1 MTAATTRLAVEDWTT
16 FRDSLRARYLLVEA
30 FVRAAE
36 PALDAA
42 GRGVAALLSDEG
54 GLILARCGSGDA
66 LGLAAE
72 AGCVAGARVR
82 PVPTCRRGFHV
93 AWAPVPG
100 EPRHTGHLGL
110 VSPRESAQLAP
121 LARALAELVA
131 HRRRELER
139 AGHEAEQHAA
149 LDRLSA
155 FHDAAMRI
163 GGPQSRDELHRQV
176 ADLVATLVRADRAGI
191 LFRDPP
197 IPGAAVPGDDAVLRG
212 LPPVERVFATGRV
225 ARVADD
231 DDRPEVRAALGRLGA
246 AALALAPVFF
256 GGRTCGA
263 VLFAARSAGAPA
275 AAGRAFSER
284 DLEVLAFVSQ
294 QVGLSIENA
303 SLREGLERRL
313 EALTREMEL
322 ARRMQQA
329 LLPQKPLDLPGGRVT
344 GATLPSKLVGGDYFD
359 FFRLGGDGCVV
370 AVGDIMGKGVAA
382 ALLASLLRAHVRTA
396 VVEHGFGPGVLAAV
410 EGAMWDDLARTGSL
424 ATLQVVSF
432 HGSTGRLEALS
443 AGHLPPLCYRK
454 GRWERL
460 PVGGGVSLG
469 LKRPGDAAREP
480 YATVLAPGDAVVLYS
495 DGLADLAA
503 GRCRG
508 AGLARLEAVLAGSD
522 ALGEALRR
530 ADLAAVRRLVGGHP
544 AGDDPPDDITVVSIQ
559 R

>member
-1 MTAATTRLAVEDWTT
+1 MTTRLAVEDWTT

-30 FVRAAE
+30 FLGAAE
-36 PALDAA
+36 PALDGA
-42 GRGVAALLSDEG
+42 GRGVAALLTDEG
-54 GLILARCGSGDA
+54 GLVLARCGSVDV

-72 AGCVAGARVR
+72 AGFVAGARVR
-82 PVPTCRRGFHV
+82 PVPTCRRGFRV
-93 AWAPVPG
+93 AWASVPG
-100 EPRHTGHLGL
+100 EAPATGHLGL
-110 VSPRESAQLAP
+110 VSSRESPELAP

-139 AGHEAEQHAA
+139 AGQDAEQHAA

-155 FHDAAMRI
+155 FHDTAMRI
-163 GGPQSRDELHRQV
+163 GGPQSRDELHRRV
-176 ADLVATLVRADRAGI
+176 AELVVTLVRADRAGI

-197 IPGAAVPGDDAVLRG
+197 IPAATAQGDDAVLRG
-212 LPPVERVFATGRV
+212 LPPVERVLATGRV
-225 ARVADD
+225 ARVAHDD
-231 DDRPEVRAALGRLGA
+231 ARAEVRAALGRLGA
-246 AALALAPVFF
+246 ASLALAPVFF

-263 VLFAARSAGAPA
+263 VLFAARSAGP
-275 AAGRAFSER
+275 GFSER
-284 DLEVLAFVSQ
+284 DLEVLAFVSK

-329 LLPQKPLDLPGGRVT
+329 LLPQKPLVLPGARVA
-344 GATLPSKLVGGDYFD
+344 GATLPARLVGGDYFD
-359 FFRLGGDGCVV
+359 FLSLDGGDCVV

-382 ALLASLLRAHVRTA
+382 ALLASLLRAHVRTV
-396 VVEHGFGPGVLAAV
+396 VVERGFGPGVLAAV
-410 EGAMWDDLARTGSL
+410 EEAMWDDLARTGSL

-432 HGSTGRLEALS
+432 SAATGRLEALS
-443 AGHLPPLCYRK
+443 AGHLPPLCHRK

-460 PVGGGVSLG
+460 PVGSGVSLG
-469 LKRPGDAAREP
+469 LKRVGDDGVREP

-495 DGLADLAA
+495 DGFLDLAA
-503 GRCRG
+503 GRG
-508 AGLARLEAVLAGSD
+508 AGLARLEAVLAGSE

-530 ADLAAVRRLVGGHP
+530 ADLAAVRSLVGGD
-544 AGDDPPDDITVVSIQ
+544 AADDPPDDVTVVSIQ